1 MSDFSGNSLGIGA
14 AEFREV
20 AEGRLT
26 ENNRVYPLAP
36 FLEGRPLAEY
46 VHHKRRYS
54 RYLEI
59 DEQVDSET
67 DLPPTFEQTQKCRD
81 LIAAHGSPIAA
92 RAVQNGNLAL
102 LSWLSGLTRRESDF
116 SSAQVFSH
124 LVRDLRRAGYL
135 GVFLGMTDGGK
146 TNSALVGA
154 GLHLRDQPDAILA
167 TNVTTLEWEEPGLND
182 RTYTVETR
190 TELEELCHEFP
201 DVVAVLDE
209 MSTQANAQTH
219 SHEVNSE
226 FYPLVTFKSKLGLR
240 LFVIGHREDG
250 YDIAPPIREH
260 ADHIIVQN
268 AEELDL
274 DDTRYSAEFYR
285 DLVDGE
291 PDDQAYTLDPVPPIA
306 GSYEPDEQ
314 AEFDISS

>member
-1 MSDFSGNSLGIGA
+1 MSDYDGSSLGIGA

-36 FLEGRPLAEY
+36 FLDGRALRRY
-46 VHHKRRYS
+46 VHYKRRYD
-54 RYLEI
+54 EI
-59 DEQVDSET
+59 LNINEDHDA
-67 DLPPTFEQTQKCRD
+67 DLPATFEQTQYCRN
-81 LIAAHGSPIAA
+81 LIAAHGSPVAA
-92 RAVQNGNLAL
+92 AAVRNGNLAV

-116 SSAQVFSH
+116 SSAQVFSQ
-124 LVRDLRRAGYL
+124 LVQDLRRPGYL

-154 GLHLRDQPDAILA
+154 GLHLRDEPDAILA
-167 TNVTTLEWEEPGLND
+167 TNVTTLEWEEAELNE
-182 RTYTVETR
+182 RTYTVESKSD
-190 TELEELCHEFP
+190 LEQLCHEYP

-209 MSTQANAQTH
+209 MSTQANAQTQ
-219 SHEVNSE
+219 SYEVNSE

-260 ADHIIVQN
+260 ADHIIVQR
-268 AEELDL
+268 AEDVGLDE
-274 DDTRYSAEFYR
+274 TEYSAEFYR
-285 DLVDGE
+285 DLADGE
-291 PDDQAYTLDPVPPIA
+291 PDDLVYTLDPVPPIA
-306 GSYEPDEQ
+306 GTYEPDEQ
-314 AEFDISS
+314 AKFNISD